1 MLGFLKLLIAP
12 IAGFMGKRQERKA
25 AEAVATQA
33 WEASMGRS
41 MENGW
46 KDEFVTVVI
55 CFPLVQIFVG
65 NLFYAWSGKSFI
77 LDAQKASMEQIGTL
91 MGTPYGE
98 LMMVV
103 VLAAVGIKGLKVLK

>member
-1 MLGFLKLLIAP
+1 MLGFLKLLVGP
-12 IAGFMGKRQERKA
+12 ISSFMQNRADRKA
-25 AEAVATQA
+25 KEAEANQM

-55 CFPLVQIFVG
+55 CFPLIQIFIG
-65 NLFYAWSGKSFI
+65 NLVYAFTGASVI
-77 LDAQKASMEQIGTL
+77 LDAQKASMEQIGQL

>member
-1 MLGFLKLLIAP
+1 MLGFLKLLVAP
-12 IAGFMGKRQERKA
+12 IAGYMGKRQEAKA
-25 AEAVATQA
+25 KEAEARSA
-33 WEASMGRS
+33 WETAMGRS

-55 CFPLVQIFVG
+55 CFPLIQIFIG
-65 NLFYAWSGKSFI
+65 NLFYAFTGKSMI
-77 LDAQKASMEQIGTL
+77 LDAQKASMEQIGVL

>member
-1 MLGFLKLLIAP
+1 MLGFLKLLVGP
-12 IAGFMGKRQERKA
+12 VSSWMGRRQERKKVE
-25 AEAVATQA
+25 AEATRA
-33 WEASMGRS
+33 WESSAGRS

-55 CFPLVQIFVG
+55 CFPLVQIFIG
-65 NLFYAWSGKSFI
+65 NLFFAFTGNSAI
-77 LDAQKASMEQIGTL
+77 LAAQEQSMKQIGVL